1 MHGNNVKWM
10 TVQLGGHLLKYGMLL
25 DSTNSSHDIAP
36 MLLKDQATD
45 MFLTAPLKAIF
56 RHRNATAS
64 FARLAN
70 VQTRPRECL
79 SDGTINQKYLVL
91 PLI

>member
-1 MHGNNVKWM
+1 MHGNNVKWI
-10 TVQLGGHLLKYGMLL
+10 TVQLGGHLLKYGTLG
-25 DSTNSSHDIAP
+25 STNSSHDIAP

-64 FARLAN
+64 FARLAD

-79 SDGTINQKYLVL
+79 SYWIIIQKYLVL

>member
-10 TVQLGGHLLKYGMLL
+10 IVQLGGHLLKYGMLG
-25 DSTNSSHDIAP
+25 STNSSHDIAP

-45 MFLTAPLKAIF
+45 MFLTALLKAIF

-64 FARLAN
+64 FVRLAN

-79 SDGTINQKYLVL
+79 SDCPIIQKYLVL